1 MNYPIKARNLKAN
14 DAKLGGKYRMSNVRE
29 FIALAYSL
37 YVSSGKK
44 PSVDYSDGTE
54 NSNRLALAPSLSN
67 EISKML
73 SINNLNDIISNN
85 PLLTGQF
92 EYILVAMERIFCL
105 GTVVFNNRTYNNSKE
120 RTGGIRYPKTLIFST
135 NMMVLDLILSS
146 ISQSS
151 RNALLTEWLHNR
163 PYSDS
168 EIEFKITSFLT
179 ICSQYSLF
187 RVRTEDDE
195 EIVYR
200 PIGIY
205 EQIEKTGSVSIVD
218 NKEQAGTAS
227 IYNNILKENINPWL
241 NSSNTSNISF
251 NANNDITSYLA
262 MLKTS
267 MSIVRV
273 SETDLTGNTSQQ
285 INFENEGA
293 RNASESFIK
302 YLTALRTKPFM
313 LLAGISGTGK
323 SRIVRK
329 LAQASVTEDLQRLYD
344 PKSIDGG
351 FNRWK
356 LHKPANFELIQ
367 VKPNWH
373 NSLEVVGYKSNI
385 GGVHYEFTPFVEFV
399 ARAWKHPE
407 VPFFL
412 CLDEMNLAPV
422 EQYFAEFLS
431 AIESRSFEN
440 NVYETDP
447 IVKPFVEFGDDL
459 WIPMVNH
466 LLGDIN
472 ASDATSDSPIAKLV
486 DRFKTK
492 GLTLPQNLL
501 VMGTVNMD
509 ETTFSFSR
517 KVLDRAMSVVMNTV
531 EYKDFFNGES
541 ENDVAEM
548 SNDFIDWLINR
559 PIRGLETQDNK
570 AEEVE
575 IYLTSIN
582 NVLEDTPF
590 KLGYRAANEALLY
603 VSAAHKFNPSID
615 LNSALDDFTLMKIL
629 SRIEG
634 DKRSI
639 GGLLVELQNVITND
653 YPKSNKKLI
662 KMAET
667 LANKQFVSYWT

>member
-1 MNYPIKARNLKAN
+1 MNYPIKARDLKAN

-54 NSNRLALAPSLSN
+54 KSNRLALAPSLSN

-344 PKSIDGG
+344 PKSLDGG